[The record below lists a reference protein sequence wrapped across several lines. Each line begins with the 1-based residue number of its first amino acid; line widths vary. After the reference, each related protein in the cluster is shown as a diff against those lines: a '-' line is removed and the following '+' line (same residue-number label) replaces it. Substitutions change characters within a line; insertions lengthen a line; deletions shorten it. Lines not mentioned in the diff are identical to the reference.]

1 MPLQIPVTQTGLE
14 ASIEAAAK
22 KAGRNLR
29 IDLGTNAKSIN
40 ALSQPLGRIT
50 GQADEF
56 TKSME
61 AANARVFAFGAS
73 VGIINGVT
81 KAFSSLVKNTIEV
94 EKSLVEINTVLNAS
108 GDSLQKF
115 GNKLFDVAKT
125 TGQTFDVVAKGALEL
140 ARQGLSTEE
149 TLKRINDALI
159 LSRLSGLD
167 AQQSVEGLTAAFN
180 SFKET
185 GITTSQILNKLV
197 VVSQKYSVSER
208 DLIEGLKRSAS
219 VADQAGV
226 SFDELVGI
234 ITTVQERTARGGAV
248 IGNAFKT
255 IFARIQDTGAL
266 QDLANLGIQVT
277 DLEGKVLPA
286 TRILQ
291 NLGTEFNNLSQLEQ
305 ADIAKKLGGVY
316 QLSNLLA
323 AVKDLSSEQSKYNDI
338 VKLSAGATN
347 EAYQK
352 NAVLNET
359 LASLINK
366 VSVSA
371 QQLGATLG
379 AIGITDNLKQ
389 LLDFFNKILEGIQG
403 ILGEESMLGDMFR
416 GLAKG
421 IGNVLAGP
429 GLMLFGAIIAKL
441 SKDLIGFGIDSLKSF
456 FKIGQAAKDI
466 ERLQGSIASTL
477 LKNKDIQAQILALEG
492 DRTAQAKYFTT
503 ALNEQYAVMQK
514 MQGVAASV
522 APMVYSGTS
531 GSRGGKVKNS
541 AGGYMPAVSQESRNI
556 SRGVGGARGGDKPVV
571 IPNFAFGGG
580 KKGTMVAHTGE
591 YIVPNF
597 AGGGSAIFNRDM
609 VRSMGLPAGAKKI
622 GAAGGFIPNFAE
634 WYNRDTTKVKTS
646 TSMPTTPGDWIKVK
660 SSSESI
666 RKYSENIDQY
676 RVRDTDF
683 YLFPDG
689 TGSRGNTVRDTLSRE
704 ESKAVTNI
712 KQQKQKISEAGEFEI
727 NANALGGI
735 AVVSPRFGSGV
746 RELSATGLI
755 ANYAAFNQ
763 GGPNANIDKNK
774 YITLKGIKGV
784 NTPKPQDVKGLSVDI
799 NQLFADR
806 IVDLA
811 YKLYGGTFDS
821 ASAGEFGQKLKSLSG
836 KRALLPPT
844 AEGQIFEAAGKVAL
858 NSIENLESL
867 FGSEEQNR
875 PFDFQ
880 NPKAIQQMFGLNVL
894 RGDAKRGGEDKFVDK
909 DGKMAV
915 SSKGQDMI
923 RKSLNDPEYSSRMLS
938 ILKSQ
943 GAFSP
948 EMQRKKSNEEVS
960 NAINGFIPNFSKRV
974 PEKIRAGRDFES
986 DVFAKLKLGNPGNRT
1001 LDIPEGLLTRQRI
1014 EEAKTS
1020 MGLQGSFG
1028 DVKLSNAKT
1037 NKYNFLGKLIKY
1049 FNLANYVT
1057 SAFKDK
1063 GQKEVLLNKKIPSI
1077 NDATMFFSGNPSL
1090 YYPEEVS
1097 ATLGQILH
1105 ESRGLDGV
1113 QSPVLEAFKSAR
1125 TKPGDPSSV
1134 ALQDAFKRKK
1144 IIAKINM
1151 DGINPYQNTLNDKG
1165 PFAKGYIPNFVDETL
1180 QKEISKKSGS
1190 DLYLKDGVL
1199 KVGFLRSRDG
1209 NPLFEIA
1216 RLINENKIKEINA
1229 GAIIGPKIPDLIVG
1243 LRKMIERKRLK
1254 DPSFPKIKITGHF
1267 RPQKLAEKISE
1278 QSEYK
1283 YKQKHGDLLKYYTKG
1298 YDYYGRKD
1306 QKNFVSAM
1314 GQMKLNRKDDSFVDL
1329 QELYPQGFAQGYI
1342 PNFAVDLTK
1351 SRDYIENQRKRNF
1364 KAGAYRKATGAI
1376 GSLFKSLPEKFF
1388 ADGVLGDG
1396 AQGLETNG
1404 IFNLI
1409 KQNALYGASFA
1420 GPKAVKFVT
1429 EAEKYGLKVEKSLK
1443 DKLAKLVVKGA
1454 SKIKG
1459 YSGGFLPNFADPLKE
1474 AIGREMS
1481 AGIPASQIYVDQNSS
1496 LKNSMN
1502 PMGLMV
1508 ANRRDE
1514 PAGGMQGINRARK
1527 EGANPMM
1534 YGAAGGFVPNYA
1546 VSKIGEVTKNNS
1558 NLAFGTSNQQIAS
1571 FNKGLEN
1578 ITVGLRNGS
1587 IKFNEAMSQVSKLA
1601 SATGQNTTQ
1610 VKKLESA
1617 GKSLMGA
1624 YNSELTIRNQ
1634 KAQEL
1639 KKQRANSSMDPAAV
1653 GTAGSKAP
1661 RDFLG
1666 SIFAVQAGLS
1676 LLTGAT
1682 EGATSELGKYTN
1694 IVSGGIGTATS
1705 TLFAFQG
1712 LSAALPKFAG
1722 FLGPAGIAVS
1732 AATAAF
1738 KIGKDIM
1745 LELSGANKGAA
1756 QNSALLAKAA
1766 QSAAMRLDEFN
1777 PETQAKIKQST
1788 KDIQYNLEKGL
1799 FTKKGEYIE
1808 PPVAKNRGESL
1819 TPEFQKKIKEY
1830 RVKIGEDLSPEDIN
1844 KYREKFEKAKKEA
1857 EKIGKP
1863 VAKDRAEASSPEFQ
1877 KKLMEY
1883 RKATDLE
1890 SYYEDALTKARESG
1904 GTVKVKLAGVS
1915 PDDEKNYQDA
1925 LLNARASGLGTSII
1939 AKTVLDE
1946 AKKTN
1951 GKEEGQLYTDNI
1963 EQIIKRLG
1971 ELSKNPD
1978 FKRIKQD
1985 IDDIFSFEDLSFA
1998 PIDEGLKQFAEGIKK
2013 GTLTLEEQ
2021 VKLED
2026 KLVGLGIN
2034 KEVAAGLV
2042 ADALERGKKTL
2053 EETNNAQAQANA
2065 GISKQVQETLKL
2077 LKVQQLIDKRKTGEE
2092 VVSKTYELA
2101 NQERM
2106 LAISSDLSMSE
2117 TQRAKALV
2125 LLENAYTNVN
2135 KEIEAGSK
2143 KTDALDTAIADISDK
2158 SKIFTETWEKE
2169 GITGSIDTAK
2179 NAIVS
2184 FGSKLGDSALLSNA
2198 IAEGGEKGGEAYKK
2212 LAEEVGNRLGDAY
2225 KKNASYV
2232 DLITDNL
2239 IKYKNEET
2247 KINSELEREIYFRGK
2262 LAELTLKQK
2271 QIEEDRKNIV
2281 EKVNYNLESRAGELD
2296 YRAGQISNATSLN
2309 QAQKEVETAIYEKTK
2324 IATSAEDYKKGLDEI
2339 NRKYFDLEQAA
2350 ALKKVEIEAKANLI
2364 RNSKVDENSVKIG
2377 DNTTAINEL
2386 KGLLDNDFKR
2396 LLSELPDQI
2405 KTKIQEIVPALSGTP
2420 TAGTPGQ
2427 TGYAAG
2433 NINNSGLS
2441 QGLIDFVKKQEGF
2454 KEKAYSDYG
2463 QMSIGYGTKAKIGE
2477 LGVISEEE
2485 ASNRL
2490 AEELR
2495 EHADRIE
2502 NATKE
2507 YGITL
2512 NQNQKDA
2519 LTSFDYNTGKGVNL
2533 LSRFKGEFESSF
2545 EALGN
2550 KMLEYNKAD
2559 GEFLFGLAE
2568 RRKKEVEI
2576 LKTPTTTT
2584 QTNNDS
2590 KLSQSIDNLRFDLAN
2605 KDRGEMPNEDLQNK
2619 IRQIVKEVYGEK
2631 AIATIY
2637 SGMGKTPGGSRRHE
2651 GGKAADIFVEING
2664 KKVTGE
2670 ELAKLGAAWVTKGK
2684 GSAGYGMD
2692 RNGVPNSGIHL
2703 DTFTKDQ
2710 LIAGEG
2716 LSWGYDG
2723 GEGSLL
2729 KNLINKMGGE
2739 PGLAVNQ
2746 VTKQI
2751 TAQQFG
2757 LTDQQAGI
2765 AKKLSGLEIEQIGP
2779 AASKAAEDLAK
2790 QYGKSNEEVTKIADG
2805 IKNMAIELKTAEG
2818 IFTLEEGKENARKTK
2833 EYFDSLP
2840 KTFGKSFSDSVM
2852 KMRTETTFFQE
2863 RLGEAIPTLFA
2874 DNLAQAIQDT
2884 VTGTKSLEDA
2894 LLNAASSFVSEIQS
2908 MTIKNLANTFTS
2920 SVFGFSQGGE
2930 VKKYASGGMI
2940 NGGSGSKDDVP
2951 AMLMGGEYVV
2961 NKKAVQKYGPDFLHA
2976 INNGRLNGYAKGG
2989 EVQSGAGGFYIPGTY
3004 GQGGIQ
3010 GRQNLLDF
3018 ATQAYTSGQYDVIQ
3032 GGENYASINLEGESM
3047 RLTNWGRMNNPQAES
3062 IRAAKE
3068 QAFGLYEQDVR
3079 AEEERKRQEEEL
3091 KKQRKAMIK
3100 QMAIQLAMT
3109 VASSAAGS
3117 MGQGAKAGWGQA
3129 ASQQGATFGSK
3140 LGGAFKGSIFG
3151 AQVGGSG
3158 PNVGGLG
3165 NWMSGVGNL
3174 FSGNFKEAGNYFKL
3188 SQMSNAG
3195 QLQQAFASSAEG
3207 KTSFA
3212 PFLQNQGY
3220 IPKANIAGM
3229 PIGGMQQSQ
3238 GSNGIMNWVS
3248 SLFGNKRATGGV
3260 IPPTSGI
3267 DTVPAMLSGGEFVM
3281 NRAAS
3286 QNIGAGNLQS
3296 LNSGAGSL
3304 PTEEKTEELNDKLI
3318 AKLDELIVVMTEGGN
3333 AGSVTINVDSNGK
3346 STQETSGETSESR
3359 DKLAKQIKDTVM
3371 KVIEQEKR
3379 LGGKLRRGL

>member
-1 MPLQIPVTQTGLE
+1 MPLQVPVTQTGLE
-14 ASIEAAAK
+14 ASIQQAMK
-22 KAGRNLR
+22 NAGRNAQ
-29 IDLGTNAKSIN
+29 INLGTNSRQIN
-40 ALSQPLGRIT
+40 ALAQPLGRIT

-266 QDLANLGIQVT
+266 QDLANLGIQIT

-291 NLGTEFNNLSQLEQ
+291 NLGAEFNNLSQLEQ

-352 NAVLNET
+352 NAALNET
-359 LASLINK
+359 LAALINK

-389 LLDFFNKILEGIQG
+389 LLDFFNNILEGIQK
-403 ILGEESMLGDMFR
+403 ILGEESAMGTFVR

-429 GLMLFGAIIAKL
+429 GLILFGAIIAKL
-441 SKDLIGFGIDSLKSF
+441 SKDLIAFGVESLKSF
-456 FKIGQAAKDI
+456 FKIGQSAK
-466 ERLQGSIASTL
+466 EIASVEKAIAAALGSNLTL
-477 LKNKDIQAQILALEG
+477 QKQLFALEG
-492 DRTAQAKYFTT
+492 NRAAQIKLMTDAIVQQEAVMRKMATT
-503 ALNEQYAVMQK
+503 AGSLAGPLYQ
-514 MQGVAASV
+514 QGVRS
-522 APMVYSGTS
+522 T
-531 GSRGGKVKNS
+531 GGQGLRVPQA
-541 AGGYMPAVSQESRNI
+541 AGGYMPAVSQETRDIN
-556 SRGVGGARGGDKPVV
+556 RGVGGAKASDKPV
-571 IPNFAFGGG
+571 ILPNFAFGGG

-646 TSMPTTPGDWIKVK
+646 NSMPTTPGDWVKVK
-660 SSSESI
+660 SNSESI

-689 TGSRGNTVRDTLSRE
+689 TGSRGNAVRATLGRE
-704 ESKAVTNI
+704 VSKGTIN
-712 KQQKQKISEAGEFEI
+712 KQKAQAKEEKFGSFTLD
-727 NANALGGI
+727 ANQLGGI
-735 AVVSPRFGSGV
+735 LVVSPRFGAEGIGSLNTKLQAH
-746 RELSATGLI
+746 EIPLFNYDSA
-755 ANYAAFNQ
+755 
-763 GGPNANIDKNK
+763 PPIDKNK
-774 YITLKGIKGV
+774 FIKLNNLKTS
-784 NTPKPQDVKGLSVDI
+784 NTPKPQNVQGLQGDI
-799 NQLFADR
+799 SQLFAGG

-811 YKLYGGTFDS
+811 YRLYGGTFDP
-821 ASAGEFGQKLKSLSG
+821 ASAGEFSQKLKSLDPS
-836 KRALLPPT
+836 KKEQLIPP
-844 AEGQIFEAAGKVAL
+844 AAQGSLFEAAGKVAL
-858 NSIENLESL
+858 NSFSNLESL
-867 FGSEEQNR
+867 FGSGEENR

-880 NPKAIQQMFGLNVL
+880 NATAMQKMFGVSVG
-894 RGDAKRGGEDKFVDK
+894 RGEAKRGDEKNFTT
-909 DGKMAV
+909 
-915 SSKGQDMI
+915 SKQITGI
-923 RKSLNDPEYSSRMLS
+923 VKKVFNDPEYSSRALDA
-938 ILKSQ
+938 LEKQ

-1063 GQKEVLLNKKIPSI
+1063 GQKEVSLNKKIPSI

-1125 TKPGDPSSV
+1125 AKPGDPSSV
-1134 ALQDAFKRKK
+1134 ALQDAFKRKR
-1144 IIAKINM
+1144 IVAKINM
-1151 DGINPYQNTLNDKG
+1151 DGINPYQNTLDDKN

-1199 KVGFLRSRDG
+1199 KVGFLRSRNG

-1254 DPSFPKIKITGHF
+1254 DPSFPRIKITGHF

-1298 YDYYGRKD
+1298 YDYYGKKD

-1329 QELYPQGFAQGYI
+1329 RELYPQGFAQGYI

-1364 KAGAYRKATGAI
+1364 KAGTYRKATGAI

-1481 AGIPASQIYVDQNSS
+1481 AGVPASQIYVDQNSS

-1514 PAGGMQGINRARK
+1514 PGGGMQGVSRARK

-1534 YGAAGGFVPNYA
+1534 YGAADGFIPNYA

-1639 KKQRANSSMDPAAV
+1639 KKQRVNSSMGPAAV

-1661 RDFLG
+1661 RDLLG
-1666 SIFAVQAGLS
+1666 TVFAVQAGLS

-1738 KIGKDIM
+1738 QIGKDIM

-1766 QSAAMRLDEFN
+1766 QSAATRLDELN
-1777 PETQAKIKQST
+1777 PVTQAKVKQSA

-1863 VAKDRAEASSPEFQ
+1863 VAKNRAEASSPEFQ

-1883 RKATDLE
+1883 RKATDKK

-1925 LLNARASGLGTSII
+1925 LLNARASGLGASTI

-1951 GKEEGQLYTDNI
+1951 GKEEGELYTDNI
-1963 EQIIKRLG
+1963 EEIIKKLG

-1998 PIDEGLKQFAEGIKK
+1998 PIDDIFKGIAVKIK
-2013 GTLTLEEQ
+2013 DGSLGAKEQEDLIQNLT
-2021 VKLED
+2021 KTI
-2026 KLVGLGIN
+2026 GN
-2034 KEVAAGLV
+2034 REVAEDLV
-2042 ADALERGKKTL
+2042 VGAIERGKKAL
-2053 EETNNAQAQANA
+2053 EDKNNAQAQANA
-2065 GISKQVQETLKL
+2065 GISKQVKETLKL
-2077 LKVQQLIDKRKTGEE
+2077 LKVQQSIDARKRGEAA
-2092 VVSKTYELA
+2092 VSKSAELA
-2101 NQERM
+2101 NLQQS
-2106 LAISSDLSMSE
+2106 LAISSDLSLSE
-2117 TQRAKALV
+2117 TQRATASAKLETAYSRVTKELEAAAQIGDELDNVIKNFSDESEKITTNLQPDQIKNGIEKAKV
-2125 LLENAYTNVN
+2125 AM
-2135 KEIEAGSK
+2135 
-2143 KTDALDTAIADISDK
+2143 D
-2158 SKIFTETWEKE
+2158 
-2169 GITGSIDTAK
+2169 
-2179 NAIVS
+2179 S
-2184 FGSKLGDSALLSNA
+2184 FGKSADEAKLIANA
-2198 IAEGGEKGGEAYKK
+2198 IAEGGIKGGAAYEK
-2212 LAEEVGNRLGDAY
+2212 LAGVIKEKLSPEFA
-2225 KKNASYV
+2225 AIPEAV
-2232 DLITDNL
+2232 DLAVQGTLNL
-2239 IKYKNEET
+2239 NSARE
-2247 KINSELEREIYFRGK
+2247 KILTTLNDEIYSMQR
-2262 LAELTLKQK
+2262 LADLNLKVK

-2281 EKVNYNLESRAGELD
+2281 EKVNYNLEGRASALS
-2296 YRAGQISNATSLN
+2296 YQASQISNTTSLN
-2309 QAQKEVETAIYEKTK
+2309 QAKKELETTIYQRT
-2324 IATSAEDYKKGLDEI
+2324 ATTTSPESYKQGLDEI
-2339 NRKYFDLEQAA
+2339 NKKYFDLEQAA
-2350 ALKKVEIEAKANLI
+2350 TLRKAEIEAKADLI
-2364 RNSKVDENSVKIG
+2364 RNNKVDENSIKIG
-2377 DNTTAINEL
+2377 YNTTAINDFYTLL
-2386 KGLLDNDFKR
+2386 KND
-2396 LLSELPDQI
+2396 I
-2405 KTKIQEIVPALSGTP
+2405 KTLLQQMPGNIKTAIEQAEPQQSQSNTASTNSTSSPALNQGNQTIPYLLRRPQETSSTGSVEAAANNIRNIEIP
-2420 TAGTPGQ
+2420 TLNVNQAISQSTIQQ
-2427 TGYAAG
+2427 TGYIDKQASIAKTLSSLS
-2433 NINNSGLS
+2433 IEEINSG
-2441 QGLIDFVKKQEGF
+2441 
-2454 KEKAYSDYG
+2454 
-2463 QMSIGYGTKAKIGE
+2463 
-2477 LGVISEEE
+2477 
-2485 ASNRL
+2485 
-2490 AEELR
+2490 
-2495 EHADRIE
+2495 
-2502 NATKE
+2502 
-2507 YGITL
+2507 
-2512 NQNQKDA
+2512 A
-2519 LTSFDYNTGKGVNL
+2519 LTAAK
-2533 LSRFKGEFESSF
+2533 
-2545 EALGN
+2545 
-2550 KMLEYNKAD
+2550 
-2559 GEFLFGLAE
+2559 
-2568 RRKKEVEI
+2568 
-2576 LKTPTTTT
+2576 
-2584 QTNNDS
+2584 
-2590 KLSQSIDNLRFDLAN
+2590 DLA
-2605 KDRGEMPNEDLQNK
+2605 
-2619 IRQIVKEVYGEK
+2619 V
-2631 AIATIY
+2631 
-2637 SGMGKTPGGSRRHE
+2637 
-2651 GGKAADIFVEING
+2651 
-2664 KKVTGE
+2664 
-2670 ELAKLGAAWVTKGK
+2670 
-2684 GSAGYGMD
+2684 
-2692 RNGVPNSGIHL
+2692 
-2703 DTFTKDQ
+2703 
-2710 LIAGEG
+2710 
-2716 LSWGYDG
+2716 
-2723 GEGSLL
+2723 
-2729 KNLINKMGGE
+2729 
-2739 PGLAVNQ
+2739 
-2746 VTKQI
+2746 
-2751 TAQQFG
+2751 
-2757 LTDQQAGI
+2757 
-2765 AKKLSGLEIEQIGP
+2765 
-2779 AASKAAEDLAK
+2779 
-2790 QYGKSNEEVTKIADG
+2790 QYGKSNTEVTQI
-2805 IKNMAIELKTAEG
+2805 AEG
-2818 IFTLEEGKENARKTK
+2818 IKTMAITLKEAKDSFNLENETQQINDAVEELNKM
-2833 EYFDSLP
+2833 P
-2840 KTFGKSFSDSVM
+2840 KGFASTFSESIRTM
-2852 KMRTETTFFQE
+2852 KTETAFFQD
-2863 RLGEAIPTLFA
+2863 RLGETIPTLFA
-2874 DNLAQAIQDT
+2874 DNLAQGIQDA
-2884 VTGTKSLEDA
+2884 VTGAKSLEDA

-2908 MTIKNLANTFTS
+2908 MAIKNLANTFTS
-2920 SVFGFSQGGE
+2920 SIFGFSNGGE

-2940 NGGSGSKDDVP
+2940 NGGSGAKDDVP

-2961 NKKAVQKYGPDFLHA
+2961 KKTAVQKYGPEFLDA
-2976 INNGRLNGYAKGG
+2976 LNNGRLNGYAKGG
-2989 EVQSGAGGFYIPGTY
+2989 KVQSGAGGFYIPGTY

-3018 ATQAYTSGQYDVIQ
+3018 ATQSATSGQYDVIQ
-3032 GGENYASINLEGESM
+3032 GGENYASINLEGESV
-3047 RLTNWGRMNNPQAES
+3047 RLTNWGRQNSAQADE
-3062 IRAAKE
+3062 IKEAKGL
-3068 QAFGLYEQDVR
+3068 AFDLYEEDVR
-3079 AEEERKRQEEEL
+3079 AWEDYYDTLEEI
-3091 KKQRKAMIK
+3091 KKSEKEQKKAFWTSL
-3100 QMAIQLAMT
+3100 AISAASS
-3109 VASSAAGS
+3109 VASSAAS
-3117 MGQGAKAGWGQA
+3117 SIGQGFKAGWSNA
-3129 ASQQGATFGSK
+3129 ASQTGSTFSSKLSGGISGAFGGATVDGVK
-3140 LGGAFKGSIFG
+3140 
-3151 AQVGGSG
+3151 
-3158 PNVGGLG
+3158 VGGLS
-3165 NWMSGVGNL
+3165 NWFSGVGSAL
-3174 FSGNFKEAGNYFKL
+3174 TGNFKQAGNYFNL
-3188 SQMSNAG
+3188 SQISSSEG
-3195 QLQQAFASSAEG
+3195 LQKAYASSIEN
-3207 KTSFA
+3207 KSSFS

-3220 IPKANIAGM
+3220 IPKETVV
-3229 PIGGMQQSQ
+3229 GGSTGNMQQTM
-3238 GSNGIMNWVS
+3238 GSNGIMNWS
-3248 SLFGNKRATGGV
+3248 RIGRKATGGI
-3260 IPPTSGI
+3260 IPATSGI
-3267 DTVPAMLSGGEFVM
+3267 DTVPTMLSGGEFIM

-3296 LNSGAGSL
+3296 LNSGASSL
-3304 PTEEKTEELNDKLI
+3304 PTEEKTEELNNKLI
-3318 AKLDELIVVMTEGGN
+3318 AKLDELIIVMTEGG
-3333 AGSVTINVDSNGK
+3333 GSGSITINVDQNANTTT
-3346 STQETSGETSESR
+3346 STTEVSGESSKSR
-3359 DKLAKQIKDTVM
+3359 ENLAKQIKDTVIQ
-3371 KVIEQEKR
+3371 VIEQEKR